1 MPVTVW
7 VKRMDVV
14 GARYDIVKNVDTGQ
28 LVAEFIAR
36 WVAQE
41 KLDAAPSLVSL
52 RLVKCGARKPSAE
65 EEKQAVELDDPS
77 LNLADSNITET
88 AWLLAFIASSA
99 PRSPCAVSIC
109 AADSDH
115 ATGLGTVL
123 QVDAPG
129 VCTARARAL

>member
-1 MPVTVW
+1 M
-7 VKRMDVV
+7 
-14 GARYDIVKNVDTGQ
+14 DTGQ

-77 LNLADSNITET
+77 LSLGDVNITGT
-88 AWLLAFIASSA
+88 AWLLAFVAGVDTA
-99 PRSPCAVSIC
+99 RFFPGA
-109 AADSDH
+109 
-115 ATGLGTVL
+115 GTV
-123 QVDAPG
+123 PG
-129 VCTARARAL
+129 TCCPAASVACGH